1 MTASLSDR
9 FMRRLPETARRAVD
23 CFAAEVPYYGMLPR
37 EVLDGEI
44 TEFTKQHFR
53 IFARVML
60 ESRAPTDDEF
70 AVSILAASRRA
81 QEDIPLPA
89 VLAVYNVAARVG
101 IETLREL
108 ATPDEVDEVLAVS
121 VQLQRYLQLMLPA
134 VTAAYLEE
142 RQGVYGA
149 AADARRDLFEALVKG
164 MPWEEAAERASVT
177 LALSYHVLFLYMPE
191 PATNTVVARRR
202 AHRVQD
208 IVDEYAR
215 EPVLAALDGRGGTIL
230 LPAVGKVESLLP
242 LFSEVAGGPVTIGLS
257 EAADPAEIAAAA
269 DEARELAL
277 LALRLGRAP
286 GAYRLSDLLLEYQI
300 TRPGRARDLL
310 AATVQPLAAHPHLQQ
325 GAQRLPA
332 ARARPAA
339 GRQITACA
347 SQHARLQVA
356 PGCRADRIGSGATV
370 RGADARRGALGG
382 QGALRIRASR

>member
-53 IFARVML
+53 IFARV
-60 ESRAPTDDEF
+60 
-70 AVSILAASRRA
+70 
-81 QEDIPLPA
+81 
-89 VLAVYNVAARVG
+89 NVAARVG

-202 AHRVQD
+202 AHR
-208 IVDEYAR
+208 AGHR
-215 EPVLAALDGRGGTIL
+215 RR
-230 LPAVGKVESLLP
+230 VG
-242 LFSEVAGGPVTIGLS
+242 
-257 EAADPAEIAAAA
+257 
-269 DEARELAL
+269 
-277 LALRLGRAP
+277 
-286 GAYRLSDLLLEYQI
+286 
-300 TRPGRARDLL
+300 
-310 AATVQPLAAHPHLQQ
+310 
-325 GAQRLPA
+325 
-332 ARARPAA
+332 ARARA
-339 GRQITACA
+339 GRAGWSRRHHLA
-347 SQHARLQVA
+347 AR
-356 PGCRADRIGSGATV
+356 
-370 RGADARRGALGG
+370 GG
-382 QGALRIRASR
+382 QGGITAAVVLGGGRGSGHDRAVRGGRSRGDRRRCR

>member
-1 MTASLSDR
+1 MRNGLMDVIRGGRIFHAAVGEGWSPLMTASLSDR

-242 LFSEVAGGPVTIGLS
+242 LFSEVAGVRSRSGCPRRPIPRRSPPLPMRRANWPCSHCDSAGR
-257 EAADPAEIAAAA
+257 
-269 DEARELAL
+269 RE
-277 LALRLGRAP
+277 RIDSP
-286 GAYRLSDLLLEYQI
+286 IYCWS
-300 TRPGRARDLL
+300 TRSPGRAGH
-310 AATVQPLAAHPHLQQ
+310 ATCWPRPFSHSPRTHTCSRRSAPTCSTSTAGSWPPNHCMCIPTPSTT
-325 GAQRLPA
+325 GCAGLP
-332 ARARPAA
+332 
-339 GRQITACA
+339 
-347 SQHARLQVA
+347 S
-356 PGCRADRIGSGATV
+356 
-370 RGADARRGALGG
+370 
-382 QGALRIRASR
+382 